1 MWLYYVL
8 ILISVMMFGGG
19 FALQDVFRKKRGSG
33 LMISMEAAFI
43 GSLAGLIVLLI
54 INSFAFEFTW
64 FTLLMAGW
72 SALNGI
78 AFTVFA
84 FKALDYINLSLFS
97 LFAML
102 GGMALPFLQGI
113 LFYGEGFTLAKG
125 ICVIFICAALA
136 LTVERGER
144 KRGTVFYVGIF
155 VLNGMSGVLS
165 KIFTETPLPKASA
178 ADYSIWS
185 ALSAAL
191 LSGILWLLLTAT
203 ERRRS
208 SPQGKEQPK
217 AERKARLLS
226 YGIGALNGAIN
237 KVANFLLVFA
247 LVYVDASVQ
256 YPMVTG
262 GTMIVSTLFCL
273 FGDKKPSKK
282 EVLSVALAFIGMLA
296 LFIIPI

>member
-78 AFTVFA
+78 AFTFCS
-84 FKALDYINLSLFS
+84 FQALDRINLSLYS

-102 GGMALPFLQGI
+102 GGMVLPFLHGW
-113 LFYGEGFTLAKG
+113 LFFSERMTAAK
-125 ICVIFICAALA
+125 IVCVIFVSLSLLC
-136 LTVERGER
+136 TVKRGE
-144 KRGTVFYVGIF
+144 KKKGVIFYAGVF
-155 VLNGMSGVLS
+155 VLNGMSGVIS
-165 KIFTETPLPKASA
+165 KIFTESTLPKASA
-178 ADYSIWS
+178 AGYSVWI
-185 ALSAAL
+185 ATMTVL
-191 LSGILWLLLTAT
+191 LSGAVWLVLFLTKKRKGQDKPEAI
-203 ERRRS
+203 S
-208 SPQGKEQPK
+208 KAQG
-217 AERKARLLS
+217 AARLQS
-226 YGIGALNGAIN
+226 YGIGALQGTIN
-237 KVANFLLVFA
+237 KIANFLLVIA
-247 LVYVDASVQ
+247 LLHVDASVQ

-262 GTMIVSTLFCL
+262 GTIVVSTMISC
-273 FGDKKPSKK
+273 FGKRKPDQR
-282 EVLSVALAFIGMLA
+282 EWISVGLAFLGVLL
-296 LFIIPI
+296 LFFIPF